1 MTGHHAD
8 QYAEIRAVRIIC
20 DSVLKDRVLTE
31 LHALGAT
38 GFTWWEVHGEGTVT
52 EIGTMGVLHRPN
64 VGLSRIYFEVWCH
77 STVADKIVAY
87 CQGTRFEG
95 IGMIVGL
102 EPLLVHKD
110 EAAKLNK

>member
-1 MTGHHAD
+1 MTA

-20 DSVLKDRVLTE
+20 DTVLKDGVLKQ
-31 LHALGAT
+31 LRALGAT
-38 GFTWWEVHGEGTVT
+38 GVTWWDAHGEGTVT
-52 EIGTMGVLHRPN
+52 EIESVAAWNRAST
-64 VGLSRIYFEVWCH
+64 GLSRIYIEVWCH
-77 STVADKIVAY
+77 SSIADKIVAY

-110 EAAKLNK
+110 EAAKLHT